1 MIYSIFYQLS
11 YQRCDGLEYVVLFAG
26 GLAAGL
32 SSSLLGIGGG
42 FILVPVFFLIG
53 VHPAVTGASS
63 IAIIATVTAIS
74 SIHYH
79 KNGKVSIKPAF
90 QVLSGAVAGGLLGV
104 ITVHLIKDPKL
115 LEIIMEAGFLLL
127 VLIMIIRMIIDVGF
141 KTERKKSPAPT
152 ATKGILIGLIVGFVS
167 VILGVGGGFIYV
179 PTFLYL
185 YGLPAQVAVGTSL
198 SVIAVAN
205 GLATLENLFINHTVS
220 LFYYLIALS
229 GAVIGIKVSTRIE
242 LSAYLRK
249 MLFLGILLFIFVE
262 NILKL
267 IF

>member
-1 MIYSIFYQLS
+1 M
-11 YQRCDGLEYVVLFAG
+11 EYIVLFAG

-42 FILVPVFFLIG
+42 FILVPIFFLIG
-53 VHPAVTGASS
+53 VHPAVAGASS
-63 IAIIATVTAIS
+63 IAVIATFTAIS

-79 KNGKVSIKPAF
+79 KSGKVSIKPAL
-90 QVLSGAVAGGLLGV
+90 QVISGAVAGGLLGV
-104 ITVHLIKDPKL
+104 ITVHMIKDPKL

-127 VLIMIIRMIIDVGF
+127 VLIMIVRMIIDVGF
-141 KTERKKSPAPT
+141 KTEQKKPPAPT
-152 ATKGILIGLIVGFVS
+152 VTKGILIGLSVGFVS

-179 PTFLYL
+179 PIFLYL
-185 YGLPAQVAVGTSL
+185 YGLPAQIAIGTSL

-229 GAVIGIKVSTRIE
+229 GAVIGIKISTRIE
-242 LSAYLRK
+242 LSAYMRK
-249 MLFLGILLFIFVE
+249 ALFLVMLLSIFVE

>member
-1 MIYSIFYQLS
+1 
-11 YQRCDGLEYVVLFAG
+11 LEYIILFVG
-26 GLAAGL
+26 GLAAGF

-53 VHPAVTGASS
+53 AHPAIAGASS
-63 IAIIATVTAIS
+63 IAVIATVATLS

-79 KNGKVSIKPAF
+79 KNGKVNIKSAS
-90 QVLSGAVAGGLLGV
+90 QVIAGTVIGGLLGV

-115 LEIIMEAGFLLL
+115 LEVIMEGGFLLL
-127 VLIMIIRMIIDVGF
+127 VFIMLIKMIIDVGF
-141 KTERKKSPAPT
+141 KTKQKKSPAPT
-152 ATKGILIGLIVGFVS
+152 AIKGILIGLIVGFVS
-167 VILGVGGGFIYV
+167 VILGVGGGFAYV
-179 PTFLYL
+179 PIFLYL

-220 LFYYLIALS
+220 LFYYLLTLS
-229 GAVIGIKVSTRIE
+229 GAVIGIKVSTHIE

-249 MLFLGILLFIFVE
+249 VLFIVILLSIFVE